1 MVTGLTPPAN
11 ACVLFNGV
19 DVSNWTK
26 RDGTPAE
33 WLAEDGIL
41 KVVPGKSDIMSVETF
56 LDFYLHLEFRLPDMP
71 DKTGQA
77 KANSGVFLAGRYE
90 IQVLDSF
97 GWDVPGKGDCG
108 GIYNQFAPL
117 SNANRRP
124 GEWQT
129 YDVAF
134 RAARLDESGNVHDR
148 VRLTVFFNGVCVQ
161 NNVELPGVTGAPL
174 DGREGVAGPLLLQDH
189 GDLVQYRNVWIVPLA
204 TSASPDY
211 GPK

>member
-19 DVSNWTK
+19 DVSNWTR
-26 RDGTPAE
+26 RDGSPAG
-33 WLAEDGIL
+33 WLAEDGVL
-41 KVVPGKSDIMSVETF
+41 KVVPGQGDIMSVETF
-56 LDFYLHLEFRLPDMP
+56 LDCYLHLEFRLPDMP

-97 GWDVPGKGDCG
+97 GWAVPGKGDCG
-108 GIYNQFAPL
+108 AIYNQFAPL
-117 SNANRRP
+117 TNANRKP
-124 GEWQT
+124 LEWQT

-134 RAARLDESGNVHDR
+134 RAARLDASGNVHDR
-148 VRLTVFFNGVCVQ
+148 VRLTVFHNGVCIQ
-161 NNVELPGVTGAPL
+161 NNIELPGVTGAPL
-174 DGREGVAGPLLLQDH
+174 DVREGVAGPLLLQDH

-204 TSASPDY
+204 RDGSPEY
-211 GPK
+211 GPR